1 VSNKYNLGGAGRW
14 GVCVLTLTV
23 ATLLDFS
30 SAFAQSSSIS
40 EYEIPTVSSRP
51 TSITSGPD
59 GNLWFVETYSTNIS
73 KITPSGVIT
82 EFSLIYFA
90 AQSIVSGPDGNLWFT
105 TYGCVFCSPSA
116 SAGIGE
122 IAPSGNSGATYNF
135 SVRVAHPYSITSG
148 PDGNLWFTESN
159 NIGRIT
165 PAGVISEFPIPSGN
179 TATGITS
186 GPDGNLWFTE
196 QDSNNIGQI
205 STTGVYL
212 NEFPVT
218 TGSGPAGITGGLD
231 GNLWFAESTG
241 DKIGRITPGLPNTV
255 TEFPIP
261 AGSSPFNITSSPS
274 GSLWFTEEGSNKIGQ
289 MSTAGML
296 LNEFPIPTNAS
307 VPVGIAMGPDGNLW
321 FTENVGNNI
330 GKLDDVFRN
339 GFGG

>member
-1 VSNKYNLGGAGRW
+1 VSNKYNLGRAGRW

-122 IAPSGNSGATYNF
+122 IAPSGNSGSTYSF

-186 GPDGNLWFTE
+186 GPDGNLWVANSQIIAGAVPLLQSCDNTTYWLVEFRYRLG
-196 QDSNNIGQI
+196 QFRRKVPSNSAPAKLIDSVFSLAFSGANLNAIHGSIFDANRQPTSI
-205 STTGVYL
+205 SARVYQSVISKRL
-212 NEFPVT
+212 TRVGRLPV
-218 TGSGPAGITGGLD
+218 
-231 GNLWFAESTG
+231 
-241 DKIGRITPGLPNTV
+241 
-255 TEFPIP
+255 
-261 AGSSPFNITSSPS
+261 
-274 GSLWFTEEGSNKIGQ
+274 
-289 MSTAGML
+289 
-296 LNEFPIPTNAS
+296 
-307 VPVGIAMGPDGNLW
+307 
-321 FTENVGNNI
+321 
-330 GKLDDVFRN
+330 
-339 GFGG
+339 